1 MQLPKLLGS
10 LLIASAIS
18 LTLGGIL
25 LFYYALVPTVLVL
38 TTFIA
43 VLILLLLSTYVVKR
57 NINAINIA
65 TILGVAAPIISY
77 FTPSHV
83 GVLEQIGTGGLIS
96 LLGVLQLLG
105 FYVFPI
111 TYVILRLVFHQ
122 RIGSKLVTVDSKLSN
137 EN

>member
-43 VLILLLLSTYVVKR
+43 VLILFLLSAYVAKR
-57 NINAINIA
+57 NIIAINLA
-65 TILGVAAPIISY
+65 TILGVAAPIMSY

-96 LLGVLQLLG
+96 ILGVLQLLG

-111 TYVILRLVFHQ
+111 VFVILRLVFYQ
-122 RIGSKLVTVDSKLSN
+122 RIRRKLVSVDSKVSAPP
-137 EN
+137 